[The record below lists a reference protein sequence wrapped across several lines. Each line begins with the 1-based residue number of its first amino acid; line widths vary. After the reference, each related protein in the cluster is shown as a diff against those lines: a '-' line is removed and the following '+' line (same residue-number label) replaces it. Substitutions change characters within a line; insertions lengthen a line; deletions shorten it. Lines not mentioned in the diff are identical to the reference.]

1 VALVSPA
8 RFGFDNMLGRK
19 LSRADLERLV
29 DETCGLRHERGKLL
43 ERNHELKHAP
53 EHGWGAAGAS
63 GGSDGP
69 DPSGAAPVHLP
80 VENIREMLA
89 AMDAHLESCV
99 AAAVFAVDPTS
110 TQHEV
115 LHAIRSRAAVL
126 ALHCIELMLRC
137 ACAVLPSALLRVHV
151 AALRPREAGNR
162 DPATDAMVPAICRMC
177 ARSRLLRLCQYVLWL
192 VGATC
197 QYLVLFDRFE
207 SGSWQEWLGCC
218 AGALALPANICVAAS
233 LNAKTVRQ
241 LLREFETLYVVAYV
255 LGMLSLYLF
264 LFQEHPAKMVALSF
278 ALPSFLLSGFQDA
291 GGERSRVGSSRV
303 FFSLNVA
310 ALLTLLALVSLELGI
325 YTEYRFQVSTFTFS
339 ASSMVCNAIIALV
352 VFGLKN
358 IALSF
363 YEPGS
368 LVVLKS
374 AVCCV
379 FLDADALAVLEG
391 SYSLI
396 GQSFGKFAANK
407 TVLEHLNKQ
416 RLSTVAFSSGS
427 ARSVTAVA
435 VLAEQADSE
444 DPRPANP
451 TPHTHAHTGTGT
463 PASLR

>member
-1 VALVSPA
+1 
-8 RFGFDNMLGRK
+8 
-19 LSRADLERLV
+19 
-29 DETCGLRHERGKLL
+29 
-43 ERNHELKHAP
+43 
-53 EHGWGAAGAS
+53 
-63 GGSDGP
+63 
-69 DPSGAAPVHLP
+69 
-80 VENIREMLA
+80 
-89 AMDAHLESCV
+89 
-99 AAAVFAVDPTS
+99 
-110 TQHEV
+110 
-115 LHAIRSRAAVL
+115 
-126 ALHCIELMLRC
+126 
-137 ACAVLPSALLRVHV
+137 
-151 AALRPREAGNR
+151 
-162 DPATDAMVPAICRMC
+162 
-177 ARSRLLRLCQYVLWL
+177 
-192 VGATC
+192 
-197 QYLVLFDRFE
+197 
-207 SGSWQEWLGCC
+207 
-218 AGALALPANICVAAS
+218 
-233 LNAKTVRQ
+233 
-241 LLREFETLYVVAYV
+241 
-255 LGMLSLYLF
+255 
-264 LFQEHPAKMVALSF
+264 
-278 ALPSFLLSGFQDA
+278 
-291 GGERSRVGSSRV
+291 V
-303 FFSLNVA
+303 FFTLNVA

-325 YTEYRFQVSTFTFS
+325 YTDCKFQVSTFTFS
-339 ASSMVCNAIIALV
+339 ASSMVCNAAAILL